1 MVGPAPWNG
10 RNNIANRWNG
20 LWGIQYKLFEL
31 IKLLNCLFSRL
42 GYRGNLHQVPLGVK
56 KVQITQEL
64 LLEQIERQ
72 QTTSYWTLRREK
84 Y

>member
-1 MVGPAPWNG
+1 MVGPAAWNG
-10 RNNIANRWNG
+10 RNNIENRWNG

-31 IKLLNCLFSRL
+31 ITLLNCLFSCL
-42 GYRGNLHQVPLGVK
+42 GYRGNLYQVLLGVK

-72 QTTSYWTLRREK
+72 QTISHWTLRREK